1 MCIIFFIQQE
11 PRRSNPCAIFG
22 CKCPSCTDP
31 QTFLKLCKF
40 VLFCVLIY
48 WTSSRSI
55 KFQLCNEADIKQF
68 SHVQVLKCLL
78 YGEGQNNRKAL
89 EYGLLDPKLGAN
101 KRDELCATCGLD
113 YQLCIGHWGY
123 FDLPVPIFHVGY
135 SWHIVKILQ
144 SICKTCSR
152 VLLPETHR
160 DRYLSSCSNPN
171 LEYIQ
176 KKQLR
181 KAVHKLASRVH
192 VCPYC
197 LAING
202 FVTKGANLS
211 YAVHDVY
218 RYAKSKIDDHVNE
231 YSSVILENP
240 ELSTLLHKG
249 LEIIRPAR
257 ALQLF
262 SKIPESDLP
271 LLMMPGGDSWTTHP
285 KDLIVQR
292 VPVAPSSIR
301 PSVVS
306 EVRSGTNEDD
316 LTQMYQWIL
325 AQAATI
331 EEDITE
337 ADQVACL
344 DNLHAEFA
352 RMINSQQSGLPP
364 VQDHKFMR
372 GLLQRLSGKHGRF
385 RGNLLGKRTNYTA
398 RTVISPDPNLRID
411 EVCVPDHCAKLLTFP
426 ARVTTFNLDFLRSL
440 VLNGPNRYPGAL
452 FVSYKLRGE
461 QKRQAEATG
470 SSDVVKRFLAS
481 ARAREDVARHLQPGD
496 VVERHLVDGDI
507 ILFNRQPSLHRVS
520 IQAFKAVVKP
530 FRTFRFNPC
539 CCNPFNA
546 DFDGDEMNVHLP
558 QTEAARAEAK
568 HLMLSLRNI
577 VSPKNG
583 EPLISPIQDLI
594 TATHLLTLKDV
605 FFTRDQ
611 ACQLASQIIAGNHLY
626 QPIKLPKP
634 AIMKP
639 RRLWTGKQL
648 FSLILSPHPST
659 GVKINI
665 RQATK
670 SIYSNRG
677 EEMCPNDG
685 FILIHNSQLLAGC
698 ADKKLLGGGSKASI
712 FYSLL
717 RNYGSETCADAM
729 WRLARISLFYLAHRG
744 FSIGLGEVMP
754 SQELVKS
761 KTKVIDVGFSTCDDY
776 IHQYEK
782 NTLKCNPGCSMEDTL
797 ESNLSQELSK
807 IRDEAGAACKRQ
819 LHPSNSP
826 LVMAQSG
833 SKGSFLNISQM
844 IACVGQQVI
853 GGKRVPD
860 VINGRSLI
868 HFPRGSRT
876 PEAKGFVGNSFY
888 SGLTPSEFFF
898 HAMSGREGLTDTA
911 VKTADTGYM
920 QRRLI
925 KFLEDLT
932 IAYDNTVRDSRGD
945 IIQFCYGSDGLD
957 PLEMEVETFP
967 VDLNK
972 ELNNLRTNF
981 PCPDEEALTPEQIDT
996 ALHAA
1001 LGLEAFSFMG
1011 PAVKMEILSF
1021 FAKSVY
1027 PRLRVWHQF
1036 CLMDS
1041 VGQCD
1046 IGHPEDARLT
1056 QTQVRL
1062 FLTRI
1067 KEKYEKALIEPGSA
1081 VGALCGQSV
1090 GEPATQMT
1098 LKTFHF
1104 AGVASMNITQGV
1116 PRMREIVN
1124 AAAKIKTPLL
1134 TVTLTDPFSAS
1145 LARQVKL
1152 AIEPTR
1158 LADISISLR
1167 QCLTPEDVY
1176 VSVKLDEKRM
1186 ARRGITTARVASVIQ
1201 STKLRKVKLSR
1212 VTYSKNF
1219 VYVYPV
1225 DLNTLETVVKVL
1237 EDVVVKGIPGVARVV
1252 IQQDKDLEHR
1262 IYVEGAKLREVMC
1275 VPGVVPECTR
1285 SNNILEVE
1293 QVLGVEAARRVVI
1306 DELLA
1311 VMEGHGVEVNIR
1323 HVMLLADVMTNRGEV
1338 YGYQR
1343 TGMAKAKNSV
1353 LCLASFER
1361 TGDHLFEAAY
1371 HGQDDKVIGVTES
1384 IILGNPTRLGTG
1396 TFDLLSDRYP
1406 FDTVLCVVFC
1416 YHVCL

>member
-1 MCIIFFIQQE
+1 M
-11 PRRSNPCAIFG
+11 P
-22 CKCPSCTDP
+22 
-31 QTFLKLCKF
+31 
-40 VLFCVLIY
+40 VLYRPPDIPKVV
-48 WTSSRSI
+48 RGI
-55 KFQLCNEADIKQF
+55 KFQLCNECDLKQL

-78 YGEGQNNRKAL
+78 YGEGQNSRKAL

-101 KRDELCATCGLD
+101 KRDETCPTCGLD
-113 YQLCIGHWGY
+113 HQTCIGHWGY
-123 FDLPVPIFHVGY
+123 FDLPVPIFHIGY

-144 SICKTCSR
+144 SICK
-152 VLLPETHR
+152 
-160 DRYLSSCSNPN
+160 
-171 LEYIQ
+171 

-192 VCPYC
+192 ICPYC
-197 LAING
+197 SSVNG
-202 FVTKGANLS
+202 FVTKGSNIS
-211 YAVHDVY
+211 YVIHDMF
-218 RYAKSKIDDHVNE
+218 RYAKPKVDEYANE
-231 YSSVILENP
+231 YAGITNESP
-240 ELSTLLHKG
+240 ELAPLVRKG
-249 LEIIRPAR
+249 LELIRPSK

-271 LLMMPGGDSWTTHP
+271 LLLMPSGDSWTTHP
-285 KDLIVQR
+285 RNLIVQR
-292 VPVAPSSIR
+292 VPVAPSTIR

-331 EEDITE
+331 EDDITE
-337 ADQVACL
+337 SDQVACL

-385 RGNLLGKRTNYTA
+385 RGNLLGKRTNFTA
-398 RTVISPDPNLRID
+398 RTVISPDPNMRID
-411 EVCVPDHCAKLLTFP
+411 EVIVPEHCAKLLTYP
-426 ARVTTFNLDFLRSL
+426 ERVTEFNMEFLRGL
-440 VLNGPNRYPGAL
+440 ILNGPNKHPGAL
-452 FVSYKLRGE
+452 FVSYTLRGE
-461 QKRQAEATG
+461 AKRQAEAQG

-481 ARAREDVARHLQPGD
+481 DKAREDVARHLQSGD
-496 VVERHLVDGDI
+496 LVERHLIDGDI

-520 IQAFKAVVKP
+520 MQAFKAVVKP

-568 HLMLSLRNI
+568 HLMMSLKNI

-605 FFTRDQ
+605 FFNRDQ
-611 ACQLASQIIAGNHLY
+611 ACQLTSQIIAGNHLTR
-626 QPIKLPKP
+626 PVRLPPP
-634 AIMKP
+634 AIQWPTK
-639 RRLWTGKQL
+639 LWTGKQL
-648 FSLILSPHPST
+648 FNLILSPHPST
-659 GVKINI
+659 GILVNL
-665 RQATK
+665 RVATK
-670 SIYSNRG
+670 SIYSSRG

-685 FILIHNSQLLAGC
+685 FVVIHNSELLAGSV
-698 ADKKLLGGGSKASI
+698 DKKLLGGGSKSSI

-717 RNYGSETCADAM
+717 RDYGSEVCADAM
-729 WRLARISLFYLAHRG
+729 WRLGRIALFYLAHRG
-744 FSIGLGEVMP
+744 FSIGIGEVMP
-754 SQELVKS
+754 SERLVKS
-761 KTKVIDVGFSTCDDY
+761 KAELINSGFATCDDF
-776 IHQYEK
+776 IRQYEK

-807 IRDEAGAACKRQ
+807 IRDEAGAACKRE

-860 VINGRSLI
+860 VVNGRSLI

-920 QRRLI
+920 QRRLV
-925 KFLEDLT
+925 KFLEDLAV
-932 IAYDNTVRDSRGD
+932 AYDNTVRDSRGD
-945 IIQFCYGSDGLD
+945 IIQFRYGSDGLD
-957 PLEMEVETFP
+957 PLEMEMEKFPIDMKRELSNVRESMPCHDEESLTADEIQIALETALSLDSFVALDP
-967 VDLNK
+967 TLHSEIRTFLAEKVYTPLNK
-972 ELNNLRTNF
+972 WQQFVAT
-981 PCPDEEALTPEQIDT
+981 CPNPTAPALLCGGE
-996 ALHAA
+996 
-1001 LGLEAFSFMG
+1001 
-1011 PAVKMEILSF
+1011 
-1021 FAKSVY
+1021 
-1027 PRLRVWHQF
+1027 
-1036 CLMDS
+1036 
-1041 VGQCD
+1041 
-1046 IGHPEDARLT
+1046 RLT
-1056 QTQVRL
+1056 RTQLRI

-1067 KEKYEKALIEPGSA
+1067 KEKYERALIEPGTA

-1104 AGVASMNITQGV
+1104 AGVASMNITQ
-1116 PRMREIVN
+1116 
-1124 AAAKIKTPLL
+1124 
-1134 TVTLTDPFSAS
+1134 
-1145 LARQVKL
+1145 
-1152 AIEPTR
+1152 
-1158 LADISISLR
+1158 
-1167 QCLTPEDVY
+1167 
-1176 VSVKLDEKRM
+1176 
-1186 ARRGITTARVASVIQ
+1186 
-1201 STKLRKVKLSR
+1201 R

-1219 VYVYPV
+1219 LYVYPV
-1225 DLNTLETVVKVL
+1225 DLNALETVVKVL
-1237 EDVVVKGIPGVARVV
+1237 EDVVVKGIPGVSRVV
-1252 IQQDKDLEHR
+1252 IQQDKEMEHR
-1262 IYVEGAKLREVMC
+1262 IYVEGSKLRE
-1275 VPGVVPECTR
+1275 
-1285 SNNILEVE
+1285 
-1293 QVLGVEAARRVVI
+1293 
-1306 DELLA
+1306 
-1311 VMEGHGVEVNIR
+1311 
-1323 HVMLLADVMTNRGEV
+1323 GEV
-1338 YGYQR
+1338 FGYQR

-1371 HGQDDKVIGVTES
+1371 HGQDDKLSGVTES

-1396 TFDLLSDRYP
+1396 TFDLLSNRYP
-1406 FDTVLCVVFC
+1406 FLVSCRFNNGLVWSANSSSRTISWFRTSGYSKTSSAVIPDRPFRFLYVSTRSLPGPIFSSEKSPTSCSLCLC
-1416 YHVCL
+1416 YFPT

>member
-1 MCIIFFIQQE
+1 M
-11 PRRSNPCAIFG
+11 
-22 CKCPSCTDP
+22 PSLYRPPDIP
-31 QTFLKLCKF
+31 K
-40 VLFCVLIY
+40 VV
-48 WTSSRSI
+48 SSI

-113 YQLCIGHWGY
+113 YQICIGHWGY

-144 SICKTCSR
+144 CICKTCSR
-152 VLLPETHR
+152 VLLPEAQR
-160 DRYLSSCSNPN
+160 DRFLSSCSNPN

-181 KAVHKLASRVH
+181 KAVHKLASKVH

-197 LAING
+197 SSING

-211 YAVHDVY
+211 HVLHDVY
-218 RYAKSKIDDHVNE
+218 RYAKSKVDE
-231 YSSVILENP
+231 YVEEYTAVIAENP
-240 ELSTLLHKG
+240 ELGALLRKG
-249 LEIIRPAR
+249 L
-257 ALQLF
+257 
-262 SKIPESDLP
+262 
-271 LLMMPGGDSWTTHP
+271 
-285 KDLIVQR
+285 
-292 VPVAPSSIR
+292 
-301 PSVVS
+301 
-306 EVRSGTNEDD
+306 DD

-331 EEDITE
+331 EDEITE
-337 ADQVACL
+337 TDQVACL

-352 RMINSQQSGLPP
+352 RLINSQQSGLPP

-398 RTVISPDPNLRID
+398 RTVISPDPNMRID
-411 EVCVPDHCAKLLTFP
+411 EVIVPDHCAKLLTYP
-426 ARVTTFNLDFLRSL
+426 ARVTTFNLEFLREL
-440 VLNGPNRYPGAL
+440 ILNGPNCYPGAL

-461 QKRQAEATG
+461 QKRKAEAEG
-470 SSDVVKRFLAS
+470 GSDVIKRFLAS

-496 VVERHLVDGDI
+496 IVERHLIDGDI

-530 FRTFRFNPC
+530 FRTFRFNPS

-558 QTEAARAEAK
+558 QTEAARSEAK
-568 HLMLSLRNI
+568 HL
-577 VSPKNG
+577 
-583 EPLISPIQDLI
+583 
-594 TATHLLTLKDV
+594 
-605 FFTRDQ
+605 
-611 ACQLASQIIAGNHLY
+611 
-626 QPIKLPKP
+626 
-634 AIMKP
+634 
-639 RRLWTGKQL
+639 
-648 FSLILSPHPST
+648 
-659 GVKINI
+659 
-665 RQATK
+665 
-670 SIYSNRG
+670 
-677 EEMCPNDG
+677 
-685 FILIHNSQLLAGC
+685 
-698 ADKKLLGGGSKASI
+698 I
-712 FYSLL
+712 F
-717 RNYGSETCADAM
+717 A
-729 WRLARISLFYLAHRG
+729 
-744 FSIGLGEVMP
+744 
-754 SQELVKS
+754 
-761 KTKVIDVGFSTCDDY
+761 TCDDY
-776 IHQYEK
+776 IRQYEK
-782 NTLKCNPGCSMEDTL
+782 NSLKCNPGCSMEDTL

-826 LVMAQSG
+826 LVMAQCG

-920 QRRLI
+920 QRRLV
-925 KFLEDLT
+925 KFLEDLAV
-932 IAYDNTVRDSRGD
+932 AYDNTVRDSRGD

-957 PLEMEVETFP
+957 PLEMETDKFP
-967 VDLNK
+967 VDLVK
-972 ELNNLRTNF
+972 ELANIRTSL
-981 PCPDEEALTPEQIDT
+981 PCRDEEPMSPDQIDLAIRT
-996 ALHAA
+996 AFTLD
-1001 LGLEAFSFMG
+1001 AFKTMG
-1011 PAVKMEILSF
+1011 PIVESEIKVSRSSVFGRLSSRCVVGCHSIRLITTFFCAQFLEDLAVAYDNTVRDSRGDIIQFCYGSDGLDPLEMETDKFPVDLVKELANIRTSLPCRDEEPMSPDQIDLAIRTAFTLDAFKTMGPIVESEIKKF
-1021 FAKSVY
+1021 FTNTVC
-1027 PRLRVWHQF
+1027 PRLRNWQRF
-1036 CLMDS
+1036 CQS
-1041 VGQCD
+1041 
-1046 IGHPEDARLT
+1046 HPTFWTAGCTDASGERLT
-1056 QTQVRL
+1056 CTQLRL
-1062 FLTRI
+1062 FLTRV
-1067 KEKYEKALIEPGSA
+1067 KEKYERALIEPGTA

-1124 AAAKIKTPLL
+1124 AAAKIKTPLI

-1158 LADISISLR
+1158 LADISVCLR

-1176 VSVKLDEKRM
+1176 VAVKLDEKRM
-1186 ARRGITTARVASVIQ
+1186 TRRGITTARVATAVQ
-1201 STKLRKVKLSR
+1201 QAKLRKVKLSR
-1212 VTYSKNF
+1212 VTYSTNF

-1252 IQQDKDLEHR
+1252 IQQDKDCVHR
-1262 IYVEGAKLREVMC
+1262 IYVEGAKLREVC
-1275 VPGVVPECTR
+1275 YLRPQEKAHVV
-1285 SNNILEVE
+1285 
-1293 QVLGVEAARRVVI
+1293 
-1306 DELLA
+1306 
-1311 VMEGHGVEVNIR
+1311 
-1323 HVMLLADVMTNRGEV
+1323 
-1338 YGYQR
+1338 
-1343 TGMAKAKNSV
+1343 
-1353 LCLASFER
+1353 
-1361 TGDHLFEAAY
+1361 
-1371 HGQDDKVIGVTES
+1371 
-1384 IILGNPTRLGTG
+1384 
-1396 TFDLLSDRYP
+1396 
-1406 FDTVLCVVFC
+1406 
-1416 YHVCL
+1416 

>member
-1 MCIIFFIQQE
+1 M
-11 PRRSNPCAIFG
+11 
-22 CKCPSCTDP
+22 PSLYRPPDIP
-31 QTFLKLCKF
+31 K
-40 VLFCVLIY
+40 VV
-48 WTSSRSI
+48 SSI

-113 YQLCIGHWGY
+113 YQVCIGHWGY

-152 VLLPETHR
+152 VLLPEAQR
-160 DRYLSSCSNPN
+160 DRFLSSCSNPN

-181 KAVHKLASRVH
+181 KAVHKLASKVH

-197 LAING
+197 SSING

-211 YAVHDVY
+211 HVLHDVY
-218 RYAKSKIDDHVNE
+218 RYAKSKVDE
-231 YSSVILENP
+231 YVDEYTAVIEENP
-240 ELSTLLHKG
+240 ELGALLRKG
-249 LEIIRPAR
+249 LVVIRPSK

-262 SKIPESDLP
+262 SRIPEADLP
-271 LLMMPGGDSWTTHP
+271 LLLMPGGSTWTTHP
-285 KDLIVQR
+285 RDLIIQR

-331 EEDITE
+331 EDDITE
-337 ADQVACL
+337 TDQVACL

-352 RMINSQQSGLPP
+352 RLINSQQSGLPP

-398 RTVISPDPNLRID
+398 RTVISPDPNMRID
-411 EVCVPDHCAKLLTFP
+411 EVIVPDHCAKLLTYP
-426 ARVTTFNLDFLRSL
+426 ARVTTFNLEFLREL
-440 VLNGPNRYPGAL
+440 ILNGPNCYPGAL

-461 QKRQAEATG
+461 QKRKAEAEG
-470 SSDVVKRFLAS
+470 GSDVIKRFLAS

-496 VVERHLVDGDI
+496 IVERHLIDGDI

-530 FRTFRFNPC
+530 FRTFRFNPS

-558 QTEAARAEAK
+558 QTEAARSEAK
-568 HLMLSLRNI
+568 HLMLSLKNI

-583 EPLISPIQDLI
+583 EPLIAPIQDLI

-605 FFTRDQ
+605 FFNRDQ
-611 ACQLASQIIAGNHLY
+611 ACLLAAQIISGSHLS
-626 QPIKLPKP
+626 QPVGLPKP
-634 AIMKP
+634 AIQWP
-639 RRLWTGKQL
+639 TRLWTGKQL
-648 FSLILSPHPST
+648 FNLILSPHPST
-659 GVKINI
+659 GVKINL
-665 RQATK
+665 RVPTK
-670 SIYSNRG
+670 SIYSSKG

-685 FILIHNSQLLAGC
+685 FVLIYNSELLAGC
-698 ADKKLLGGGSKASI
+698 ADKKLLGGGSKSSI

-717 RNYGSETCADAM
+717 RDYGSEICADAI
-729 WRLARISLFYLAHRG
+729 WRLGRISLFYLAHRG

-754 SQELVKS
+754 SDQLVSS
-761 KTKVIDVGFSTCDDY
+761 KTKLINSGFATCDDY
-776 IHQYEK
+776 IRQYEK
-782 NTLKCNPGCSMEDTL
+782 NSLKCNPGCSMEDTL

-826 LVMAQSG
+826 LVMAQCG

-920 QRRLI
+920 QRRLV
-925 KFLEDLT
+925 KFLEDLAV
-932 IAYDNTVRDSRGD
+932 AYDNTVRDSRGD

-957 PLEMEVETFP
+957 PLEMETDKFP
-967 VDLNK
+967 VDLVK
-972 ELNNLRTNF
+972 ELANIRTSL
-981 PCPDEEALTPEQIDT
+981 PCRDEEPMSPDQIELAVST
-996 ALHAA
+996 AFTLD
-1001 LGLEAFSFMG
+1001 AFKTMG
-1011 PAVKMEILSF
+1011 SNVESEIKKF
-1021 FAKSVY
+1021 FTNTVC
-1027 PRLRVWHQF
+1027 PRLRNWQRF
-1036 CLMDS
+1036 CQS
-1041 VGQCD
+1041 
-1046 IGHPEDARLT
+1046 HPTFSIAGCTDASGEYLT
-1056 QTQVRL
+1056 CTQLRL
-1062 FLTRI
+1062 FLTRV
-1067 KEKYEKALIEPGSA
+1067 KEKYERALIEPGTA

-1124 AAAKIKTPLL
+1124 AAAKIKTPLI

-1158 LADISISLR
+1158 LADISICLR

-1176 VSVKLDEKRM
+1176 VAVKLDEKRM
-1186 ARRGITTARVASVIQ
+1186 TRRGITTARVATAIQ
-1201 STKLRKVKLSR
+1201 QTKLRKVKLSR
-1212 VTYSKNF
+1212 VTYSQNF

-1252 IQQDKDLEHR
+1252 IQQDKDCVHR

-1275 VPGVVPECTR
+1275 VPGVVPEQTR
-1285 SNNILEVE
+1285 SNNILEIE

-1306 DELLA
+1306 EELLS
-1311 VMEGHGVEVNIR
+1311 VMEGHGVEVNVR

-1343 TGMAKAKNSV
+1343 TGMTKAKNSV

-1371 HGQDDKVIGVTES
+1371 HGQDDKLTGVTES

-1396 TFDLLSDRYP
+1396 TFDLLSNRWQDQLQLKPRP
-1406 FDTVLCVVFC
+1406 VL
-1416 YHVCL
+1416 LN

>member
-1 MCIIFFIQQE
+1 M
-11 PRRSNPCAIFG
+11 
-22 CKCPSCTDP
+22 P
-31 QTFLKLCKF
+31 QLYRPPDIPK
-40 VLFCVLIY
+40 VV
-48 WTSSRSI
+48 RSI

-144 SICKTCSR
+144 SICKCDIGKPGTFDSVTQGLGNHSTCQSFAVIFENTR
-152 VLLPETHR
+152 IRSSLADDARWRFMDHTSKGSHR
-160 DRYLSSCSNPN
+160 PASSCCTQFHPTISCVRSEEWHVSFGPPMG
-171 LEYIQ
+171 
-176 KKQLR
+176 
-181 KAVHKLASRVH
+181 VLANFHVVH
-192 VCPYC
+192 VYSAKFDFP
-197 LAING
+197 
-202 FVTKGANLS
+202 LS
-211 YAVHDVY
+211 
-218 RYAKSKIDDHVNE
+218 
-231 YSSVILENP
+231 
-240 ELSTLLHKG
+240 
-249 LEIIRPAR
+249 
-257 ALQLF
+257 
-262 SKIPESDLP
+262 
-271 LLMMPGGDSWTTHP
+271 
-285 KDLIVQR
+285 
-292 VPVAPSSIR
+292 
-301 PSVVS
+301 
-306 EVRSGTNEDD
+306 NEDD

-385 RGNLLGKRTNYTA
+385 R
-398 RTVISPDPNLRID
+398 
-411 EVCVPDHCAKLLTFP
+411 

-520 IQAFKAVVKP
+520 IQAFKVHLPDYCCYFWSSCIVCHMPLRIQAVVKP

-611 ACQLASQIIAGNHLY
+611 ACQLASQIIAGNHLH
-626 QPIKLPKP
+626 QSIKLPKP
-634 AIMKP
+634 AIM
-639 RRLWTGKQL
+639 QL

-659 GVKINI
+659 SVKINI

-670 SIYSNRG
+670 SMYSNRG

-717 RNYGSETCADAM
+717 RNYGSEICADAM

-761 KTKVIDVGFSTCDDY
+761 KAKVINAGFSTCDDY

-972 ELNNLRTNF
+972 ELNSLRASF
-981 PCPDEEALTPEQIDT
+981 PCPDEEALTPEQIET
-996 ALHAA
+996 VLHAA

-1036 CLMDS
+1036 CLIDS
-1041 VGQCD
+1041 IGQCD

-1056 QTQVRL
+1056 RTQVRL

-1104 AGVASMNITQGV
+1104 AGVASMNITQGVPRMREIVNAAAKIKTPLLTVTLTDPFSASLARQVKLAIEPTRLADISISLRQCLTPEDVYVSVKLDEKRMARRGITTARVASVIQSTKLRKVKLSGV

-1396 TFDLLSDRYP
+1396 TFDLLSDRWQDQLKLKP
-1406 FDTVLCVVFC
+1406 KPL
-1416 YHVCL
+1416 LLR

>member
-1 MCIIFFIQQE
+1 M
-11 PRRSNPCAIFG
+11 
-22 CKCPSCTDP
+22 P
-31 QTFLKLCKF
+31 QLYRPPDIPK
-40 VLFCVLIY
+40 VV
-48 WTSSRSI
+48 SSIR
-55 KFQLCNEADIKQF
+55 FQLCNEGDIKQF

-101 KRDELCATCGLD
+101 KRDEICVTCGLD
-113 YQLCIGHWGY
+113 YQTCIGHWGH
-123 FDLPVPIFHVGY
+123 FDLPVPIYHVGY

-144 SICKTCSR
+144 SICKNCSR
-152 VLLPETHR
+152 VMLQKAHR
-160 DRYLSSCSNPN
+160 DKLLSTCSNPS
-171 LEYIQ
+171 LEYIH

-181 KAVHKLASRVH
+181 KAVHKLASKTR

-197 LAING
+197 NAING
-202 FVTKGANLS
+202 FVTKGPNLS
-211 YAVHDVY
+211 CVIHDVF
-218 RYAKSKIDDHVNE
+218 RYAKAKLDDYLTEFSGVL
-231 YSSVILENP
+231 SENADLAP
-240 ELSTLLHKG
+240 LLRKG
-249 LEIIRPAR
+249 LEIIRPSK

-262 SKIPESDLP
+262 SKIPEEDLP
-271 LLMMPGGDSWTTHP
+271 LLLMPSGSTWVTTP
-285 KDLIVQR
+285 KDLIVRR
-292 VPVAPSSIR
+292 VPVAPSAIR

-325 AQAATI
+325 AQAATL
-331 EEDITE
+331 EEDISE
-337 ADQVACL
+337 VDQIACL

-398 RTVISPDPNLRID
+398 RTVISPDPNLHID
-411 EVCVPDHCAKLLTFP
+411 EVCVPDHCAKLLTYP
-426 ARVTTFNLDFLRSL
+426 ARVTPFNLEFMRTL
-440 VLNGPNRYPGAL
+440 VLNGPNDYPGAL
-452 FVSYKLRGE
+452 FVSYRLRGE
-461 QKRQAEATG
+461 QKRQAEASGG
-470 SSDVVKRFLAS
+470 SDTIKRFLAP

-496 VVERHLVDGDI
+496 VVERHLIDGDI

-530 FRTFRFNPC
+530 LRTFRFNPC

-568 HLMLSLRNI
+568 HLMMSVNNI

-583 EPLISPIQDLI
+583 EPLISPIQDLL

-605 FFTRDQ
+605 FFNRDQ
-611 ACQLASQIIAGNHLY
+611 ACHLAAQIVAGDHLSR
-626 QPIKLPKP
+626 PIRLPKP
-634 AIMKP
+634 AIMWP
-639 RRLWTGKQL
+639 VRLWTGKQL
-648 FSLILSPHPST
+648 FGLIISPHPST
-659 GVKINI
+659 GIRINL
-665 RQATK
+665 RVPTK
-670 SIYSNRG
+670 SLYSSHG

-685 FILIHNSQLLAGC
+685 FVLIYNSELLAGC
-698 ADKKLLGGGSKASI
+698 MDKKLLGGGSKSSI
-712 FYSLL
+712 FYTLL
-717 RNYGSETCADAM
+717 RDYGSNACADAM
-729 WRLARISLFYLAHRG
+729 WRLGRIALFYLAHRG
-744 FSIGLGEVMP
+744 FSIGLVEVMP
-754 SQELVKS
+754 SADLVQS
-761 KTKVIDVGFSTCDDY
+761 KTRLINSGFSTCDDY
-776 IHQYEK
+776 IRQYQS

-826 LVMAQSG
+826 LVMAQCG

-844 IACVGQQVI
+844 IACVGQQII

-920 QRRLI
+920 QRRLV

-932 IAYDNTVRDSRGD
+932 VAYDNTVRDSRGD
-945 IIQFCYGSDGLD
+945 IVQFCYGSDGLD
-957 PLEMEVETFP
+957 PLEMETEKFP
-967 VDLNK
+967 VDLAK
-972 ELNNLRTNF
+972 ELAGIRASL
-981 PCPDEEALTPEQIDT
+981 PCLDEESMTPEQIDLALRAAFELDAFAGLGHT
-996 ALHAA
+996 AHTEIQKFFTNSVSPAIRSWQ
-1001 LGLEAFSFMG
+1001 AFCMSHSD
-1011 PAVKMEILSF
+1011 LSPVQMR
-1021 FAKSVY
+1021 S
-1027 PRLRVWHQF
+1027 HN
-1036 CLMDS
+1036 
-1041 VGQCD
+1041 
-1046 IGHPEDARLT
+1046 ERLT
-1056 QTQVRL
+1056 RTQLRI
-1062 FLTRI
+1062 FLTRV
-1067 KEKYEKALIEPGSA
+1067 KEKYERALVEPGTA

-1124 AAAKIKTPLL
+1124 AATKIKTPLIS
-1134 TVTLTDPFSAS
+1134 VTLIDPFSAS
-1145 LARQVKL
+1145 LARQVKM

-1158 LADISISLR
+1158 LADISITLR

-1176 VSVKLDEKRM
+1176 VAIELDEKRM
-1186 ARRGITTARVASVIQ
+1186 IRRGITAAHVALVLQ
-1201 STKLRKVKLSR
+1201 QAKLRKAKLSR
-1212 VTYSKNF
+1212 VTYSRNF
-1219 VYVYPV
+1219 VYVYPA
-1225 DLNTLETVVKVL
+1225 DLNSLETVVKAL
-1237 EDVVVKGIPGVARVV
+1237 EDQVVKGIPGVARVV
-1252 IQQDKDLEHR
+1252 IQQDKDGEHR

-1275 VPGVVPECTR
+1275 VPGIIPERTR
-1285 SNNILEVE
+1285 SNNVLEIE
-1293 QVLGVEAARRVVI
+1293 KVLGVEAARRVVI
-1306 DELLA
+1306 EELLA
-1311 VMEGHGVEVNIR
+1311 VMEGHGVEVNVR
-1323 HVMLLADVMTNRGEV
+1323 HVMLLADVMTNRGEI

-1371 HGQDDKVIGVTES
+1371 HCQDDKLTGVTES

-1406 FDTVLCVVFC
+1406 FYC
-1416 YHVCL
+1416 YHVFLLYWINQESITLVLDYSLFKLHLVA

>member
-1 MCIIFFIQQE
+1 M
-11 PRRSNPCAIFG
+11 
-22 CKCPSCTDP
+22 PSLYRPPDIP
-31 QTFLKLCKF
+31 K
-40 VLFCVLIY
+40 VV
-48 WTSSRSI
+48 RNI

-78 YGEGQNNRKAL
+78 YGEGQNSRKAL
-89 EYGLLDPKLGAN
+89 EYGLLDPRLGSN

-113 YQLCIGHWGY
+113 YQTCIGHWGY
-123 FDLPVPIFHVGY
+123 FDLPTPIFHVGY
-135 SWHIVKILQ
+135 LWHIVKILQ

-152 VLLPETHR
+152 VLLPEKYR

-181 KAVHKLASRVH
+181 RAVHKLANKVH

-197 LAING
+197 SSING
-202 FVTKGANLS
+202 FVTKGVNLS
-211 YAVHDVY
+211 YVVHDIF
-218 RYAKSKIDDHVNE
+218 RYSKGRIEEYVNE
-231 YSSVILENP
+231 FAALTAENQD
-240 ELSTLLHKG
+240 LTALLRKG

-262 SKIPESDLP
+262 SKIPEEDLP
-271 LLMMPGGDSWTTHP
+271 LLLMPSSGQWATHP

-292 VPVAPSSIR
+292 VPVAPSPIR

-337 ADQVACL
+337 NDQISCL

-352 RMINSQQSGLPP
+352 RLINTQQSGLPP

-372 GLLQRLSGKHGRF
+372 GLLQRLAGKHGRF
-385 RGNLLGKRTNYTA
+385 RGNLLGKRTNFTA
-398 RTVISPDPNLRID
+398 RTVISPDPNMRID
-411 EVCVPDHCAKLLTFP
+411 EVCIPDHCAKLLTYP
-426 ARVTTFNLDFLRSL
+426 DRVTEFNVNFLRSL

-461 QKRQAEATG
+461 QKRQAEAAGT
-470 SSDVVKRFLAS
+470 SDVVKRFLGS
-481 ARAREDVARHLQPGD
+481 SRAREDVAKHLQPGD
-496 VVERHLVDGDI
+496 VVERHLIDGDI
-507 ILFNRQPSLHRVS
+507 ILFNRQPSLHRLS
-520 IQAFKAVVKP
+520 MQAFKAVVKP

-539 CCNPFNA
+539 CCTPFNA
-546 DFDGDEMNVHLP
+546 DFDGDEMNVHFP
-558 QTEAARAEAK
+558 QTEAARAESK

-577 VSPKNG
+577 ISSKNG
-583 EPLISPIQDLI
+583 EPLISPIQDML
-594 TATHLLTLKDV
+594 TAAHLLTLKDV

-611 ACQLASQIIAGNHLY
+611 ACLLASQIISGNEIGKPLC
-626 QPIKLPKP
+626 LPPP
-634 AIMKP
+634 AIQWP
-639 RRLWTGKQL
+639 VRLWTGKQL
-648 FSLILSPHPST
+648 FSLIISPHPST
-659 GVKINI
+659 GIKINL

-670 SIYSNRG
+670 SIYSSRG

-685 FILIHNSQLLAGC
+685 FVLIYNSELLSGSV
-698 ADKKLLGGGSKASI
+698 DKKLLGGGSKSSI

-717 RNYGSETCADAM
+717 RDYGSEACADAM
-729 WRLARISLFYLAHRG
+729 WRLGRIALFYLAHRG
-744 FSIGLGEVMP
+744 FSIGLTEVMP
-754 SQELVKS
+754 SQKLVTSKAKLIKS
-761 KTKVIDVGFSTCDDY
+761 GFSTCDDY
-776 IHQYEK
+776 IRQYET

-807 IRDEAGAACKRQ
+807 IRDEAGAVCKRQ

-826 LVMAQSG
+826 LVMAQCG

-920 QRRLI
+920 QRRLV
-925 KFLEDLT
+925 KFLEDLAV
-932 IAYDNTVRDSRGD
+932 AYDNTVRDSRGD
-945 IIQFCYGSDGLD
+945 IVQFRYGSDGLD
-957 PLEMEVETFP
+957 PLEMELEKFP
-967 VDLNK
+967 VDMAK
-972 ELNNLRTNF
+972 ELTNVRAIH
-981 PCPDEEALTPEQIDT
+981 PCRKEDSMTPEEIQLAVD
-996 ALHAA
+996 AA
-1001 LGLEAFSFMG
+1001 MQLPAFSVFDE
-1011 PAVKMEILSF
+1011 AVHLEISKFL
-1021 FAKSVY
+1021 ANSVY
-1027 PRLRVWHQF
+1027 PRIRAWQRFLNNSSTPTSGLESQG
-1036 CLMDS
+1036 D
-1041 VGQCD
+1041 
-1046 IGHPEDARLT
+1046 RLT
-1056 QTQVRL
+1056 RTQLRI
-1062 FLTRI
+1062 FLTRL
-1067 KEKYEKALIEPGSA
+1067 KEKFERALIEPGTA

-1116 PRMREIVN
+1116 PRLREIIN
-1124 AAAKIKTPLL
+1124 AAAKIKTPLI

-1158 LADISISLR
+1158 LADISLSLR
-1167 QCLTPEDVY
+1167 QCLTPDDVY
-1176 VSVKLDEKRM
+1176 IAVKLDEKRM
-1186 ARRGITTARVASVIQ
+1186 ARRGITTARVASVVQ
-1201 STKLRKVKLSR
+1201 QVKLRKIKLSR

-1225 DLNTLETVVKVL
+1225 DLNNLETAVKML

-1252 IQQDKDLEHR
+1252 IQQDPQLGHR
-1262 IYVEGAKLREVMC
+1262 IFVEGAKLREVMC
-1275 VPGVVPECTR
+1275 VPGIIPEQTR
-1285 SNNILEVE
+1285 SNNILEIE
-1293 QVLGVEAARRVVI
+1293 QALGVEAARRVVI
-1306 DELLA
+1306 EEMLA

-1338 YGYQR
+1338 FGYQR

-1371 HGQDDKVIGVTES
+1371 HGQDDKLTGVTEG
-1384 IILGNPTRLGTG
+1384 IILGNPTCLGTG
-1396 TFDLLSDRYP
+1396 MFDLLSDRWQDKLKLVRKKTL
-1406 FDTVLCVVFC
+1406 FR
-1416 YHVCL
+1416 